1 MRHDLD
7 GEGLGHSP
15 GTEPLAPKLMLRLI
29 GWSHQYQRRMARLGA
44 GAERA
49 LLSDETT
56 ESVITA
62 YIGNTRSV
70 SQQLSKNIIFCEQ
83 QTMLQVTPT
92 RRAAASL
99 TQGCS
104 LWHMVLQPAPVLHPP
119 PPLPVLQPSSPCC
132 TPPRAPPRAA
142 ALLPVLQPSS
152 PCCSPPPRAAAQ
164 REGGRRQ
171 QGERTLRGHPTA
183 RCRRLLRL
191 GQPRR
196 RLEQAL
202 LHRDA
207 HRRLPH
213 RA

>member
-70 SQQLSKNIIFCEQ
+70 SKQLSKNIIFCEQ

-104 LWHMVLQPAPVLHPP
+104 LLAHGIAARPRAAPP
-119 PPLPVLQPSSPCC
+119 PP
-132 TPPRAPPRAA
+132 
-142 ALLPVLQPSS
+142 LLPVLQPSS

-171 QGERTLRGHPTA
+171 QGERTLRGHPAA

>member
-132 TPPRAPPRAA
+132 
-142 ALLPVLQPSS
+142 
-152 PCCSPPPRAAAQ
+152 SPPPRAAAQ

-171 QGERTLRGHPTA
+171 QGERTLRGHPPA
-183 RCRRLLRL
+183 
-191 GQPRR
+191 
-196 RLEQAL
+196 
-202 LHRDA
+202 
-207 HRRLPH
+207 
-213 RA
+213 